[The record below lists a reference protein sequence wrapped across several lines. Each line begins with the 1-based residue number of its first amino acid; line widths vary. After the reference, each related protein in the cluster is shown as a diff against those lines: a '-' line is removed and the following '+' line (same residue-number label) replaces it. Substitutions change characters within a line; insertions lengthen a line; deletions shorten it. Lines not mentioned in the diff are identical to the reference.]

1 MASQST
7 LTDTSSNND
16 SNHTTIGSVDGLD
29 LEESNNRVRILG
41 CSSQAQ
47 EVEGASHNNNS
58 NDEARRRRRRS
69 SVTITSK
76 NPNDVFT
83 GLRFN
88 KGDFIMSVNGQSISS
103 IQDVRDAICN
113 ATANEDNNIKEEE
126 NDDKVVLVPILTYNV
141 FRRLKSTVMTTIV
154 STRGVYAFSLPLRGG
169 NNRVN
174 IHDTYAIREKLGEG
188 AFAIVKK
195 AIHRTTNE
203 TYAIKIVNRSSLNKD
218 IEAALKDEIMILRN
232 LEHEH
237 IMKLE
242 NVVVSINHYYLGE
255 YIYTVCVSV
264 FGDHDVSS
272 LMSHI

>member
-7 LTDTSSNND
+7 LTDTRSNSD
-16 SNHTTIGSVDGLD
+16 SNRTTIGSVDGLD

-47 EVEGASHNNNS
+47 EVEGASHNNS
-58 NDEARRRRRRS
+58 NEEARQRRRRS

-113 ATANEDNNIKEEE
+113 ATANNEDNNIMEE
-126 NDDKVVLVPILTYNV
+126 DDKVVLIPILTYNV

-154 STRGVYAFSLPLRGG
+154 STRGVNAFSLPLREG

-174 IHDTYAIREKLGEG
+174 IHDTYAIQEKLGEG

-203 TYAIKIVNRSSLNKD
+203 TYAIKIVNRSS
-218 IEAALKDEIMILRN
+218 
-232 LEHEH
+232 
-237 IMKLE
+237 
-242 NVVVSINHYYLGE
+242 
-255 YIYTVCVSV
+255 
-264 FGDHDVSS
+264 
-272 LMSHI
+272 